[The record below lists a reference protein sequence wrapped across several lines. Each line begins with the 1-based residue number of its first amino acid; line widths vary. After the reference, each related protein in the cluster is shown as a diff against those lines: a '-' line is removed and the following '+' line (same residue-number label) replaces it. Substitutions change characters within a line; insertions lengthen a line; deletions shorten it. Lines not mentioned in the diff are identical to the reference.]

1 MSITYHLAEWGGN
14 YGHVEIKS
22 RCYNFRAPKRI
33 ERFLRRFVKCFFITT
48 QRARYVFDDGKPR
61 KLVLRFK

>member
-22 RCYNFRAPKRI
+22 QCYNFRAPKWL
-33 ERFLRRFVKCFFITT
+33 ERLLRRFVECFFLTT
-48 QRARYVFDDGKPR
+48 QRGRCVFEGDKP
-61 KLVLRFK
+61 KKFILRLK